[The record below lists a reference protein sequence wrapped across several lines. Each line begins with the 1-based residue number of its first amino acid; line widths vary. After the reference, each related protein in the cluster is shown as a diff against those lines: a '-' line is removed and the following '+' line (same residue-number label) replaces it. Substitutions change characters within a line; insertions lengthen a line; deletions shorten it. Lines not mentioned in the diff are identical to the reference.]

1 MQCVIYKGRKK
12 PDGYLYIEREDDFT
26 RVPEALLNMVGRLE
40 YVMTLE
46 LNQQLQLAR
55 VSAGELMR
63 RLDDQGYYLQLPPID
78 PGKVPVM

>member
-12 PDGYLYIEREDDFT
+12 PDSYLYIEREDDFS
-26 RVPEALLNMVGRLE
+26 RIPEVLLNMVGRLE

-55 VSAGELMR
+55 VSVSELMR
-63 RLDDQGYYLQLPPID
+63 QLDEQGYYLQLPPTD
-78 PGKVPVM
+78 PGKVPVK